1 MAIIKCKMCGGDIE
15 ISADKTFGTCE
26 YCGSTM
32 TLPKTDDDQRLS
44 LFNRGTHLRRNG
56 EFDKAAAIY
65 ERLIGENDADA
76 EAHWNLLLC
85 RYGIE
90 YVQDPASGERIPTCH
105 RASFDSILNDVDYQA
120 ARKYS
125 DGVARSL
132 YEKEAQRIAALQ
144 KDILAISQK
153 ETPFDVFICYKESD
167 ENGKRTKDSALAQDI
182 YYQLTDAGYKVFF
195 ARITLED
202 KLGQEYE
209 PYIFAALH
217 SAKVM
222 VVVGTKPEYLN
233 AVWVKNE
240 WSRYLAL
247 MRTDRSRLLIPC
259 YRDMDPYDMPEELS
273 MLQSQDMGKIGFIQD
288 LIRGVKKVVDAAKP
302 QEAAAETVKET
313 VVVHNE
319 GGSNVQALLDRGQ
332 MALEDGEW
340 EKADEFFEQ
349 VLNQDAKC
357 GAAYLGKFLARVE
370 RRSAKAYADAYIE
383 DVKAEA
389 PNEKNADACEP
400 DEAFITSC
408 VEKYTVPGILSGDK
422 IRQMLEFD
430 LEYCEASSLYA
441 LRAEEAQEEFA
452 ADKDLMRAVKYASS
466 EAKTITED
474 IPQTLDTLRR
484 DAEQREKVECAAITA
499 NYRDFLT
506 ETEAKLEK
514 EHPQRLKE
522 AEEAKKAEVNRQRQA
537 KAAVKK
543 AGIIA
548 GVAAAMIALVLVT
561 VNVVIPA
568 VNYSKAEKYLAAGD
582 YDNAITT
589 FTNLGDYKEA
599 AGQLAQA
606 KEQKEN
612 ERRAKEAAEEEARN
626 AQAYA
631 DAEALLA
638 SGDYDGAIAAFT
650 KLGDY
655 QDAASRAKDAE
666 AQKQETENAQAYQE
680 AISLQESGDYAKA
693 ADAFAALGRYND
705 AVNRLK
711 ECKYLI
717 ADQFQAQNEMAK
729 AAIAFG
735 KLIGYKDA
743 KERSFALWNSVAE
756 RESIVAKNSTT
767 VGLKTDGRVV
777 VAGEYSDRY
786 HSVSDWTDIVAIS
799 VGYQHIVGL
808 KSNGT
813 VVAAGR
819 NQEGQCDVAGWTN
832 IVAISAGTSHTVGL
846 KADGSVVVTK
856 HIEGETSLAY
866 YGEGDVSNWSDIVA
880 VLATGTATIGRKADG
895 TVVACGYNDEGAI
908 NVSGWRDI
916 TAIEAG
922 RQYTIGLNSNGTV
935 VAVGVNWAGQCD
947 ASDWT
952 DIVAVAAGWNHTIGL
967 KADGTVVAVGGNK
980 DGQCDVS
987 GWRDIVAVAAGWD
1000 HTVGLKSD
1008 GTVVAV
1014 GDNYYS
1020 CCNVSGWTDIVA
1032 VAAGSDYTVGL
1043 KADGTV
1049 IAVGENKDGQC
1060 EVSGWTDIRSQ
1071 TKNSHI

>member
-90 YVQDPASGERIPTCH
+90 YVQDPTSGERIPTCH
-105 RASFDSILNDVDYQA
+105 RASFDSILNDVDYQTA
-120 ARKYS
+120 LKYS

-132 YEKEAQRIAALQ
+132 YEKEALRIANLQ

-182 YYQLTDAGYKVFF
+182 YYQLTDVGYKVFF

-302 QEAAAETVKET
+302 QEAVTETVKET

-340 EKADEFFEQ
+340 SKADEFFEQ

-370 RRSAKAYADAYIE
+370 CRSAKAYADAFVE
-383 DVKAEA
+383 NVKADA
-389 PNEKNADACEP
+389 PGEKNAYACEE
-400 DEAFITSC
+400 DEAFAAAC
-408 VEKYTVPGILSGDK
+408 VEKYTLRGILSAVQ
-422 IRQMLEFD
+422 IREALDFD
-430 LEYCEASSLYA
+430 LGYCVTSDYYA
-441 LRAEEAQEEFA
+441 LRAEEAQEQFA
-452 ADKDLMRAVKYASS
+452 ADKELMRATKYASS

-474 IPQTLDTLRR
+474 IPQTLDKLRADAQKR
-484 DAEQREKVECAAITA
+484 EDAEKARITA
-499 NYRDFLT
+499 DYRKFLT
-506 ETEAKLEK
+506 ETEAKLEE

-522 AEEAKKAEVNRQRQA
+522 AEEARKAEADRQRKA
-537 KAAVKK
+537 KAAEKK
-543 AGIIA
+543 IAIVAGIA
-548 GVAAAMIALVLVT
+548 TAVIALALVI
-561 VNVVIPA
+561 VNVIIPA

-589 FTNLGDYKEA
+589 FTNLGNYKDAVE
-599 AGQLAQA
+599 QLAQTRA
-606 KEQKEN
+606 LKEE
-612 ERRAKEAAEEEARN
+612 AEEEARN
-626 AQAYA
+626 AHAYA
-631 DAEALLA
+631 NAEELLEN
-638 SGDYDGAIAAFT
+638 GDYDGAIAAFK

-666 AQKQETENAQAYQE
+666 VQKQETENAQAYASAE
-680 AISLQESGDYAKA
+680 ALLNAREYDSAAKA
-693 ADAFAALGRYND
+693 FDMLGD
-705 AVNRLK
+705 
-711 ECKYLI
+711 
-717 ADQFQAQNEMAK
+717 
-729 AAIAFG
+729 
-735 KLIGYKDA
+735 YKDA
-743 KERSFALWNSVAE
+743 AARALECYYIEADQLQTQGKTAEAAFTFAKIAEYKDAQERGSALWDMIPGRETITTSGSHTAALKMDGTAISVGSYSNGE
-756 RESIVAKNSTT
+756 RDIYDWNGIVDISCGLNHT
-767 VGLKTDGRVV
+767 VGLKSDGTVLAAGKDHFDYGQCDVSDWRNIIAVD
-777 VAGEYSDRY
+777 AGEYY
-786 HSVSDWTDIVAIS
+786 T
-799 VGYQHIVGL
+799 VGL
-808 KSNGT
+808 KADGT
-813 VVAAGR
+813 VVATGKDDA
-819 NQEGQCDVAGWTN
+819 GQCDVSAWTN
-832 IVAISAGTSHTVGL
+832 IVAISAGDYHTVGL
-846 KADGSVVVTK
+846 KS
-856 HIEGETSLAY
+856 
-866 YGEGDVSNWSDIVA
+866 
-880 VLATGTATIGRKADG
+880 DG
-895 TVVACGYNDEGAI
+895 TV
-908 NVSGWRDI
+908 
-916 TAIEAG
+916 T
-922 RQYTIGLNSNGTV
+922 
-935 VAVGVNWAGQCD
+935 AVGAGEDGQCNI
-947 ASDWT
+947 ADWE
-952 DIVAVAAGWNHTIGL
+952 DIVSISCGENHTAGL
-967 KADGTVVAVGGNK
+967 KADGTVVAVGNNEY
-980 DGQCDVS
+980 GQCDVS
-987 GWRDIVAVAAGWD
+987 RWFGIVAISAGD
-1000 HTVGLKSD
+1000 RH
-1008 GTVVAV
+1008 
-1014 GDNYYS
+1014 
-1020 CCNVSGWTDIVA
+1020 
-1032 VAAGSDYTVGL
+1032 TVGL

-1049 IAVGENKDGQC
+1049 IAVGDNRLNQCDLSDWHNIIDISCGDMCTVGLKSDGTALAIGGNYYGQC
-1060 EVSGWTDIRSQ
+1060 NVSNWADI
-1071 TKNSHI
+1071 KLPNK

>member
-1 MAIIKCKMCGGDIE
+1 MAIMKCKMCGGDIE

-32 TLPKTDDDQRLS
+32 TLPKTDDEQRLS

-120 ARKYS
+120 ALQYS

-167 ENGKRTKDSALAQDI
+167 ENGRRTKDSALAQDI

-202 KLGQEYE
+202 KLGQQYE

-273 MLQSQDMGKIGFIQD
+273 MLQSQDMGRIGFIQD

-302 QEAAAETVKET
+302 QETAAETVKET

-340 EKADEFFEQ
+340 SKADEFFEQ

-370 RRSAKAYADAYIE
+370 CRSAKTYADAYIE
-383 DVKAEA
+383 NVKADA

-408 VEKYTVPGILSGDK
+408 VEKYTVPGILSGNQ

-474 IPQTLDTLRR
+474 IPQTLDKLRADAQKR
-484 DAEQREKVECAAITA
+484 EDAEKARVTA
-499 NYRDFLT
+499 EYRKFLT
-506 ETEAKLEK
+506 ETEATLEK

-522 AEEAKKAEVNRQRQA
+522 AQEQKKAVVKTQRTT
-537 KAAVKK
+537 KIVLGAA
-543 AGIIA
+543 
-548 GVAAAMIALVLVT
+548 T
-561 VNVVIPA
+561 VVIA
-568 VNYSKAEKYLAAGD
+568 VVLLITKVIIPSSNYSKAEEMLAAGE
-582 YDNAITT
+582 YDGAIEA
-589 FTNLGDYKEA
+589 FTALGDYKDARERVM
-599 AGQLAQA
+599 QIE
-606 KEQKEN
+606 EQQEN
-612 ERRAKEAAEEEARN
+612 ERLAREAAEEEARN

-638 SGDYDGAIAAFT
+638 NGDYDGAAEAFQA
-650 KLGDY
+650 LGDY
-655 QDAASRAKDAE
+655 KDAAARAQDCPYIEAEQLLAQGKTAE
-666 AQKQETENAQAYQE
+666 A
-680 AISLQESGDYAKA
+680 S
-693 ADAFAALGRYND
+693 
-705 AVNRLK
+705 
-711 ECKYLI
+711 
-717 ADQFQAQNEMAK
+717 
-729 AAIAFG
+729 IAFG
-735 KLIGYKDA
+735 RIAGYKDA
-743 KERSFALWNSVAE
+743 LERSFALRASNDPTIIAE
-756 RESIVAKNSTT
+756 SDHIVA
-767 VGLKTDGRVV
+767 LKEDGT
-777 VAGEYSDRY
+777 A
-786 HSVSDWTDIVAIS
+786 VAI
-799 VGYQHIVGL
+799 GNNEY
-808 KSNGT
+808 
-813 VVAAGR
+813 
-819 NQEGQCDVAGWTN
+819 GQCDVADWTN
-832 IVAISAGTSHTVGL
+832 LVAIDAGFLYTVGL
-846 KADGSVVVTK
+846 KADGT
-856 HIEGETSLAY
+856 
-866 YGEGDVSNWSDIVA
+866 
-880 VLATGTATIGRKADG
+880 VLAA
-895 TVVACGYNDEGAI
+895 GYNDDGRC
-908 NVSGWRDI
+908 NVSDWTDI
-916 TAIEAG
+916 TAIRAG
-922 RQYTIGLNSNGTV
+922 SYHTVGLKTNGTV
-935 VAVGVNWAGQCD
+935 VAVGDNDLGQCD
-947 ASDWT
+947 VADWT
-952 DIVAVAAGWNHTIGL
+952 DITAISAREHHTVGL
-967 KADGTVVAVGGNK
+967 KADGTVVAVGYNRF
-980 DGQCDVS
+980 GQCD
-987 GWRDIVAVAAGWD
+987 
-1000 HTVGLKSD
+1000 
-1008 GTVVAV
+1008 
-1014 GDNYYS
+1014 
-1020 CCNVSGWTDIVA
+1020 VSGWTDIVA
-1032 VAAGSDYTVGL
+1032 ISTGYNHTVGL

-1049 IAVGENKDGQC
+1049 VAAGNNKYGQCDVSDWTDIVAIKATYEHTVGLKADGTVVAVGFNEYGQCDVSDWTDIIAIDAATSHTVGLKADGTVVAIGNNGDGQC
-1060 EVSGWTDIRSQ
+1060 NVSDWKDIVAVNAGGWDTVGLKADGTVVVVGGNVDDKCNASGWTDI
-1071 TKNSHI
+1071 KLPNK

>member
-32 TLPKTDDDQRLS
+32 TLPKMDDDQRLS

-120 ARKYS
+120 ALKYS

-132 YEKEAQRIAALQ
+132 YEKEAQRIASLQ

-302 QEAAAETVKET
+302 QEAVTETVKET

-319 GGSNVQALLDRGQ
+319 GGSNVQALLKRGN

-340 EKADEFFEQ
+340 SKADEFFEQ
-349 VLNQDAKC
+349 VLNQDAEC
-357 GAAYLGKFLARVE
+357 GAAYLGKFLASE
-370 RRSAKAYADAYIE
+370 QCRSAKAYADAFVKN
-383 DVKAEA
+383 VKADA
-389 PNEKNADACEP
+389 PGEKNAYACEE
-400 DEAFITSC
+400 DEAFAAAC
-408 VEKYTVPGILSGDK
+408 VEKYTLRGILSAVQ
-422 IRQMLEFD
+422 IREALDFD
-430 LEYCEASSLYA
+430 LGYCVTSDYYA
-441 LRAEEAQEEFA
+441 LRAEEAQEQFA
-452 ADKDLMRAVKYASS
+452 ADKDLMRATKYASS

-474 IPQTLDTLRR
+474 IPQTLDKLRA
-484 DAEQREKVECAAITA
+484 DAQKREDADKARITA
-499 NYRDFLT
+499 DYRKFLT

-522 AEEAKKAEVNRQRQA
+522 AQAQKKAAA
-537 KAAVKK
+537 KTKRTTT
-543 AGIIA
+543 
-548 GVAAAMIALVLVT
+548 IALGAAT
-561 VNVVIPA
+561 VVIA
-568 VNYSKAEKYLAAGD
+568 VVLLITKVIIPSSNYSKAEEMLAVGE
-582 YDNAITT
+582 YDGAIEA
-589 FTNLGDYKEA
+589 FTALGDYKDA
-599 AGQLAQA
+599 AERITQIE
-606 KEQKEN
+606 EQQEN
-612 ERRAKEAAEEEARN
+612 ERLAREAAEEEARN

-638 SGDYDGAIAAFT
+638 SGDYDGAAEAFEA
-650 KLGDY
+650 LGGY
-655 QDAASRAKDAE
+655 QDAAERAQDCPYIEAEQLLAQGKTAE
-666 AQKQETENAQAYQE
+666 A
-680 AISLQESGDYAKA
+680 S
-693 ADAFAALGRYND
+693 
-705 AVNRLK
+705 
-711 ECKYLI
+711 
-717 ADQFQAQNEMAK
+717 
-729 AAIAFG
+729 IAFG
-735 KLIGYKDA
+735 RIAGYKDA
-743 KERSFALWNSVAE
+743 RERSLALWDTIAVRVPLAAGWSHTA
-756 RESIVAKNSTT
+756 A
-767 VGLKTDGRVV
+767 LKTDGTVIAV
-777 VAGEYSDRY
+777 GDNDDGQCD
-786 HSVSDWTDIVAIS
+786 VSDWTDIVAIS
-799 VGYQHIVGL
+799 ARSSQ
-808 KSNGT
+808 T
-813 VVAAGR
+813 V
-819 NQEGQCDVAGWTN
+819 
-832 IVAISAGTSHTVGL
+832 
-846 KADGSVVVTK
+846 
-856 HIEGETSLAY
+856 
-866 YGEGDVSNWSDIVA
+866 
-880 VLATGTATIGRKADG
+880 
-895 TVVACGYNDEGAI
+895 
-908 NVSGWRDI
+908 
-916 TAIEAG
+916 
-922 RQYTIGLNSNGTV
+922 
-935 VAVGVNWAGQCD
+935 
-947 ASDWT
+947 
-952 DIVAVAAGWNHTIGL
+952 GL
-967 KADGTVVAVGGNK
+967 KADGTVVAVGEGSHGTYDK
-980 DGQCDVS
+980 CAIFD
-987 GWRDIVAVAAGWD
+987 WTDIVAISAGND
-1000 HTVGLKSD
+1000 HIVGLKAD
-1008 GTVVAV
+1008 GTVVAT
-1014 GDNYYS
+1014 GRNS
-1020 CCNVSGWTDIVA
+1020 SGQCNVSDWTDIVA
-1032 VAAGSDYTVGL
+1032 ISAGGWYTVGL

-1049 IAVGENKDGQC
+1049 LAVGDNLYGQC
-1060 EVSGWTDIRSQ
+1060 GVTDWTGIVAICTGVAETVGLKADGTVVAADDYGDLGRDLSGWTSVAAISAGLRYVVGLKADGTVVAAGLNDHGQCDVSDWMNIIAISAGYDYTIGLKTDGTVVAVGDNEYGQCDVSDWTDISVP
-1071 TKNSHI
+1071 IA

>member
-132 YEKEAQRIAALQ
+132 YEKEALRIANLQ

-273 MLQSQDMGKIGFIQD
+273 MLQSQDMGRIGFIQD
-288 LIRGVKKVVDAAKP
+288 LIRGVKKVIDAAKP
-302 QEAAAETVKET
+302 QEVATETVKET
-313 VVVHNE
+313 VVLHNE
-319 GGSNVQALLDRGQ
+319 TSGNVQALLDRGQ

-340 EKADEFFEQ
+340 TKADEFFEQ

-408 VEKYTVPGILSGDK
+408 VEKYTVPGILSGNQ

-441 LRAEEAQEEFA
+441 LRAEEAQEQFA
-452 ADKDLMRAVKYASS
+452 ADKELMRATKYASS

-474 IPQTLDTLRR
+474 IPQTLDKLRA
-484 DAEQREKVECAAITA
+484 DAQKREDADKARITA
-499 NYRDFLT
+499 DYRKFLT
-506 ETEAKLEK
+506 ETEAKLEE

-522 AEEAKKAEVNRQRQA
+522 AQEARKAEADRQRKA
-537 KAAVKK
+537 KAAEKK
-543 AGIIA
+543 IAIVAGIA
-548 GVAAAMIALVLVT
+548 TAVIALVLVI
-561 VNVVIPA
+561 VNVIIPA
-568 VNYSKAEKYLAAGD
+568 VNYSKAEKLLAAGD
-582 YDNAITT
+582 YDNAIAA
-589 FTNLGDYKEA
+589 FAALGDYRDA
-599 AGQLAQA
+599 AEKKIQA
-606 KEQKEN
+606 K
-612 ERRAKEAAEEEARN
+612 AAEEEPRN

-631 DAEALLA
+631 DAELLLA
-638 SGDYDGAIAAFT
+638 EGKNI
-650 KLGDY
+650 
-655 QDAASRAKDAE
+655 E
-666 AQKQETENAQAYQE
+666 
-680 AISLQESGDYAKA
+680 
-693 ADAFAALGRYND
+693 
-705 AVNRLK
+705 
-711 ECKYLI
+711 
-717 ADQFQAQNEMAK
+717 

-735 KLIGYKDA
+735 RIAGYKDA
-743 KERSFALWNSVAE
+743 RERSFKLWGVNSPTIIARYEHTVALKTDGTVVAVGDNE
-756 RESIVAKNSTT
+756 YGQCDVSEWTDIVAISGGDANTVGLKADGTVVVAGDNEDGQCNVSDWTDIMAICSGIPT
-767 VGLKTDGRVV
+767 VGLKTDGTVITTRDREIKVSDWTNIAEICKENGRIVGLKTDGTV
-777 VAGEYSDRY
+777 VATGFNRDGQCD
-786 HSVSDWTDIVAIS
+786 VSGWTDIVAIS
-799 VGYQHIVGL
+799 AGL
-808 KSNGT
+808 G
-813 VVAAGR
+813 
-819 NQEGQCDVAGWTN
+819 
-832 IVAISAGTSHTVGL
+832 HT
-846 KADGSVVVTK
+846 A
-856 HIEGETSLAY
+856 
-866 YGEGDVSNWSDIVA
+866 
-880 VLATGTATIGRKADG
+880 
-895 TVVACGYNDEGAI
+895 
-908 NVSGWRDI
+908 
-916 TAIEAG
+916 
-922 RQYTIGLNSNGTV
+922 
-935 VAVGVNWAGQCD
+935 
-947 ASDWT
+947 
-952 DIVAVAAGWNHTIGL
+952 GL
-967 KADGTVVAVGGNK
+967 KADGTVVAVGDNYH
-980 DGQCDVS
+980 GQCDVS
-987 GWRDIVAVAAGWD
+987 NWTDIVAISAGGQ
-1000 HTVGLKSD
+1000 HTVGLKADGTVVAVGENHAGQCNVSGWTDIVSIWASAWNTVGLKAD

-1014 GDNYYS
+1014 GDNDDGQ
-1020 CCNVSGWTDIVA
+1020 CNVSYWRDIVA
-1032 VAAGSDYTVGL
+1032 ISTEIGHTVGL
-1043 KADGTV
+1043 KANGTV
-1049 IAVGENKDGQC
+1049 VVAGDNTYDLWD
-1060 EVSGWTDIRSQ
+1060 VSDWTDIKLPS
-1071 TKNSHI
+1071 

>member
-15 ISADKTFGTCE
+15 ISADNTFGTCE

-120 ARKYS
+120 ALKYS

-273 MLQSQDMGKIGFIQD
+273 MLQSQDMGRIGFIQD

-302 QEAAAETVKET
+302 QEAVTETVKET

-319 GGSNVQALLDRGQ
+319 GGSNVQALLKRGN

-340 EKADEFFEQ
+340 GKADEFFEQ
-349 VLNQDAKC
+349 VLNQDAEC
-357 GAAYLGKFLARVE
+357 GAAYLGKFLARVQC
-370 RRSAKAYADAYIE
+370 RSAKVYADAYIE
-383 DVKAEA
+383 NVKAEA
-389 PNEKNADACEP
+389 PDEKNADACEP
-400 DEAFITSC
+400 DEAFIAAC
-408 VEKYTVPGILSGDK
+408 VGKYTVPGILSGEK

-441 LRAEEAQEEFA
+441 LRAEEAQEQFA
-452 ADKDLMRAVKYASS
+452 ADKELMRATKYASS

-474 IPQTLDTLRR
+474 IPQTLDKLRADAQKR
-484 DAEQREKVECAAITA
+484 EDAEKARITA
-499 NYRDFLT
+499 DYRKFLT
-506 ETEAKLEK
+506 ETEAKLEE

-522 AEEAKKAEVNRQRQA
+522 AEEARKAEADRQRKA
-537 KAAVKK
+537 KAAEKK
-543 AGIIA
+543 IAIVAGIA
-548 GVAAAMIALVLVT
+548 TAVIALVLVI
-561 VNVVIPA
+561 VNVIIPA
-568 VNYSKAEKYLAAGD
+568 VNYSKAEKLLAAGD
-582 YDNAITT
+582 YDNAIAA
-589 FTNLGDYKEA
+589 FAALGDYKDATERIPQTEDAKIEA
-599 AGQLAQA
+599 QKAQ
-606 KEQKEN
+606 N
-612 ERRAKEAAEEEARN
+612 
-626 AQAYA
+626 YA
-631 DAEALLA
+631 DAELLLA
-638 SGDYDGAIAAFT
+638 SGDYDGA
-650 KLGDY
+650 
-655 QDAASRAKDAE
+655 AE
-666 AQKQETENAQAYQE
+666 VFE
-680 AISLQESGDYAKA
+680 
-693 ADAFAALGRYND
+693 ALG
-705 AVNRLK
+705 
-711 ECKYLI
+711 
-717 ADQFQAQNEMAK
+717 
-729 AAIAFG
+729 
-735 KLIGYKDA
+735 GYKDA
-743 KERSFALWNSVAE
+743 AEKMAQAEISNDYVDAEQLQVQEKNVEAALAFYKLSGYKDARERSLALWDD
-756 RESIVAKNSTT
+756 IAKRDS
-767 VGLKTDGRVV
+767 
-777 VAGEYSDRY
+777 
-786 HSVSDWTDIVAIS
+786 
-799 VGYQHIVGL
+799 
-808 KSNGT
+808 
-813 VVAAGR
+813 
-819 NQEGQCDVAGWTN
+819 
-832 IVAISAGTSHTVGL
+832 ISARDDHTVGL
-846 KADGSVVVTK
+846 KADGT
-856 HIEGETSLAY
+856 
-866 YGEGDVSNWSDIVA
+866 VA
-880 VLATGTATIGRKADG
+880 AV
-895 TVVACGYNDEGAI
+895 GYNEDGQC
-908 NVSGWRDI
+908 NVSG
-916 TAIEAG
+916 
-922 RQYTIGLNSNGTV
+922 
-935 VAVGVNWAGQCD
+935 
-947 ASDWT
+947 WT
-952 DIVAVAAGWNHTIGL
+952 DIVAVAAGGNHTVGL
-967 KADGTVVAVGGNK
+967 KADGTVMAVGSNGY
-980 DGQCDVS
+980 GQCDVS
-987 GWRDIVAVAAGWD
+987 GWRDIVAVAAGSS
-1000 HTVGLKSD
+1000 HTVGLKAD

-1014 GDNYYS
+1014 GNNYRGRCNVSDWTDIVAISAGNRHTVGLKADGTVVAVGWNKYGQ
-1020 CCNVSGWTDIVA
+1020 CNVSGWTDIVA
-1032 VAAGSDYTVGL
+1032 ISAGSDSTVGL

-1049 IAVGENKDGQC
+1049 VAVGDNEYGQCDVSDWTDIVAISVDDHTVGLKKDRTVVAVGENEYGQC
-1060 EVSGWTDIRSQ
+1060 DVSGWTDIKLPQ
-1071 TKNSHI
+1071 INGTD

>member
-120 ARKYS
+120 ALKYS

-132 YEKEAQRIAALQ
+132 YEKEALRIANLQ

-302 QEAAAETVKET
+302 QEAMTETVKET

-319 GGSNVQALLDRGQ
+319 GGSNVQALLKRGS

-340 EKADEFFEQ
+340 SKADEFFEQ
-349 VLNQDAKC
+349 VLNQDAEC
-357 GAAYLGKFLARVE
+357 GAAYLGKFLAHVE
-370 RRSAKAYADAYIE
+370 CRSAKAYADAYIE
-383 DVKAEA
+383 NVKAEA
-389 PNEKNADACEP
+389 PDEKNADACEP
-400 DEAFITSC
+400 DEAFIAAC
-408 VEKYTVPGILSGDK
+408 VGKYTVPGILSGEK

-441 LRAEEAQEEFA
+441 LRAEEAQEQFA
-452 ADKDLMRAVKYASS
+452 ADKELMRATKYASS

-474 IPQTLDTLRR
+474 IPQTLDTLRA
-484 DAEQREKVECAAITA
+484 DAQKREDADKARITA
-499 NYRDFLT
+499 DYRKFLT
-506 ETEAKLEK
+506 ETEAKLEE

-522 AEEAKKAEVNRQRQA
+522 AEEARKAEADRQRKA
-537 KAAVKK
+537 KAAEKK
-543 AGIIA
+543 IAIVAGIA
-548 GVAAAMIALVLVT
+548 TAVIALVLVI
-561 VNVVIPA
+561 VNVIIPA
-568 VNYSKAEKYLAAGD
+568 VNYSKAEKLLAAGD
-582 YDNAITT
+582 YGNAIAA
-589 FTNLGDYKEA
+589 FAALGDYKD
-599 AGQLAQA
+599 
-606 KEQKEN
+606 
-612 ERRAKEAAEEEARN
+612 AAERIPQTEDAKIEAQK
-626 AQAYA
+626 AQNYA
-631 DAEALLA
+631 DAELLLD
-638 SGDYDGAIAAFT
+638 SGDYDGA
-650 KLGDY
+650 
-655 QDAASRAKDAE
+655 AE
-666 AQKQETENAQAYQE
+666 VFE
-680 AISLQESGDYAKA
+680 
-693 ADAFAALGRYND
+693 ALG
-705 AVNRLK
+705 
-711 ECKYLI
+711 
-717 ADQFQAQNEMAK
+717 
-729 AAIAFG
+729 
-735 KLIGYKDA
+735 GYKDA
-743 KERSFALWNSVAE
+743 AEKMAQAEISNDYVDAEQLQVQEKNVEAALAFYKLSGYKDARERSLALWDD
-756 RESIVAKNSTT
+756 IAKRDS
-767 VGLKTDGRVV
+767 
-777 VAGEYSDRY
+777 
-786 HSVSDWTDIVAIS
+786 
-799 VGYQHIVGL
+799 
-808 KSNGT
+808 
-813 VVAAGR
+813 
-819 NQEGQCDVAGWTN
+819 
-832 IVAISAGTSHTVGL
+832 ISARDDHTVGL
-846 KADGSVVVTK
+846 KADGT
-856 HIEGETSLAY
+856 
-866 YGEGDVSNWSDIVA
+866 VA
-880 VLATGTATIGRKADG
+880 AV
-895 TVVACGYNDEGAI
+895 GYNEDGQC
-908 NVSGWRDI
+908 NVSG
-916 TAIEAG
+916 
-922 RQYTIGLNSNGTV
+922 
-935 VAVGVNWAGQCD
+935 
-947 ASDWT
+947 WT
-952 DIVAVAAGWNHTIGL
+952 DIVAVAAGGNHTVGL
-967 KADGTVVAVGGNK
+967 KADGTVMAVGSNGY
-980 DGQCDVS
+980 GQCDVS
-987 GWRDIVAVAAGWD
+987 GWRDIVAVAAGSS
-1000 HTVGLKSD
+1000 HTVGLKAD

-1014 GDNYYS
+1014 GNNYRGRCNVSDWTDIVAISAGNRHTVGLKADGTVVAVGWNKYGQ
-1020 CCNVSGWTDIVA
+1020 CNVSGWTDIVA
-1032 VAAGSDYTVGL
+1032 ISAGSDSTVGL

-1049 IAVGENKDGQC
+1049 VAVGDNEYGQCDVSDWTDIVAISVDDHTVGLKKDGTVVAVGENEYGQC
-1060 EVSGWTDIRSQ
+1060 DVSGWTDIKLPQ
-1071 TKNSHI
+1071 INGTD

>member
-132 YEKEAQRIAALQ
+132 YEKEALRIANLQ

-302 QEAAAETVKET
+302 QEAVTETVKET
-313 VVVHNE
+313 AVVHNE
-319 GGSNVQALLDRGQ
+319 TSGNVQALLDRGQ

-340 EKADEFFEQ
+340 TKADEFFEQ

-357 GAAYLGKFLARVE
+357 GTAYLGKFLARVHC
-370 RRSAKAYADAYIE
+370 RSAKAYADAFVE
-383 DVKAEA
+383 NVKADA
-389 PNEKNADACEP
+389 PGEKNAYACEE
-400 DEAFITSC
+400 DEAFAAAC
-408 VEKYTVPGILSGDK
+408 VEKYTLRGILSAVQ
-422 IRQMLEFD
+422 IREALDFD
-430 LEYCEASSLYA
+430 LGYCVTSDYYA
-441 LRAEEAQEEFA
+441 LRAEEAQEQFA
-452 ADKDLMRAVKYASS
+452 ADKDLMRATKYASS

-474 IPQTLDTLRR
+474 IPQTLDKLRGDAQKR
-484 DAEQREKVECAAITA
+484 EDAEKARITA
-499 NYRDFLT
+499 DYRKFLI
-506 ETEAKLEK
+506 ETEAKLEE

-522 AEEAKKAEVNRQRQA
+522 AEEARKAEADRQRKA
-537 KAAVKK
+537 KAAEKK
-543 AGIIA
+543 IAIVAGIA
-548 GVAAAMIALVLVT
+548 TAVIALVLVI
-561 VNVVIPA
+561 VNVIIPA
-568 VNYSKAEKYLAAGD
+568 VNYSKAEKLLAAGD
-582 YDNAITT
+582 YDGAITA
-589 FTNLGDYKEA
+589 FAALGDYKDA
-599 AGQLAQA
+599 S
-606 KEQKEN
+606 
-612 ERRAKEAAEEEARN
+612 ERKANVRN
-626 AQAYA
+626 VQAYA
-631 DAEALLA
+631 DAETLLA
-638 SGDYDGAIAAFT
+638 KGDYDGAIAAFT
-650 KLGDY
+650 KLGEY

-666 AQKQETENAQAYQE
+666 AQKQETENAQAYASAE
-680 AISLQESGDYAKA
+680 ALLNAREYDSAAKA
-693 ADAFAALGRYND
+693 FDMLGD
-705 AVNRLK
+705 
-711 ECKYLI
+711 
-717 ADQFQAQNEMAK
+717 
-729 AAIAFG
+729 
-735 KLIGYKDA
+735 YKDA
-743 KERSFALWNSVAE
+743 AARALECYYIEADQLQTQGKTAEAAFTFAKIAEYKDAQERGSALWDMIPGRETITTSGSHTAALKMDGTAISVGSYSDGE
-756 RESIVAKNSTT
+756 RDIYDWNDIVDISCGLNHT
-767 VGLKTDGRVV
+767 VGLKSDGTVLAAGKDHFDYGQCDVSDWRNIIAVD
-777 VAGEYSDRY
+777 AGEYY
-786 HSVSDWTDIVAIS
+786 T
-799 VGYQHIVGL
+799 VGL
-808 KSNGT
+808 KADGT
-813 VVAAGR
+813 VVATGKDDA
-819 NQEGQCDVAGWTN
+819 GQCDVSAWTN
-832 IVAISAGTSHTVGL
+832 IVAISAGDYHTVGL
-846 KADGSVVVTK
+846 KS
-856 HIEGETSLAY
+856 
-866 YGEGDVSNWSDIVA
+866 
-880 VLATGTATIGRKADG
+880 DG
-895 TVVACGYNDEGAI
+895 TV
-908 NVSGWRDI
+908 
-916 TAIEAG
+916 T
-922 RQYTIGLNSNGTV
+922 
-935 VAVGVNWAGQCD
+935 AVGAGEDGQCNI
-947 ASDWT
+947 ADWE
-952 DIVAVAAGWNHTIGL
+952 DIVSISCGENHTAGL
-967 KADGTVVAVGGNK
+967 KADGTVVAVGNNEY
-980 DGQCDVS
+980 GQCDVS
-987 GWRDIVAVAAGWD
+987 RWFGIVAISAGGR
-1000 HTVGLKSD
+1000 H
-1008 GTVVAV
+1008 
-1014 GDNYYS
+1014 
-1020 CCNVSGWTDIVA
+1020 
-1032 VAAGSDYTVGL
+1032 TVGL

-1049 IAVGENKDGQC
+1049 IAVGDNRLNQCDLSDWHNIIDISCGDMCTVGLKSDGTALAIGWNYYGQC
-1060 EVSGWTDIRSQ
+1060 NVSNWADI
-1071 TKNSHI
+1071 KLPNK

>member
-120 ARKYS
+120 ALKYS

-302 QEAAAETVKET
+302 QEAVTETVKET

-319 GGSNVQALLDRGQ
+319 TSGNVQALLDRGQ

-340 EKADEFFEQ
+340 SKADEFFEQ
-349 VLNQDAKC
+349 VLNQDARC
-357 GAAYLGKFLARVE
+357 GAAYLGKFLARVQC
-370 RRSAKAYADAYIE
+370 RSAKVYADAYIE
-383 DVKAEA
+383 DVKDDA
-389 PNEKNADACEP
+389 PDEKNADACEP
-400 DEAFITSC
+400 DEAFIAAC
-408 VEKYTVPGILSGDK
+408 VGKYTVPGILSGEK

-441 LRAEEAQEEFA
+441 LRAEEAQEQFA
-452 ADKDLMRAVKYASS
+452 ADKDLMRATKYASS

-474 IPQTLDTLRR
+474 IPQTLDKLRA
-484 DAEQREKVECAAITA
+484 DAQKREDADKARITA
-499 NYRDFLT
+499 DYRKFLT

-522 AEEAKKAEVNRQRQA
+522 AQAQKKAAA
-537 KAAVKK
+537 KTKRTTT
-543 AGIIA
+543 
-548 GVAAAMIALVLVT
+548 IALGAAT
-561 VNVVIPA
+561 VVIA
-568 VNYSKAEKYLAAGD
+568 VVLLITKVIIPSSNYSKAEEMLAVGE
-582 YDNAITT
+582 YDGAIEA
-589 FTNLGDYKEA
+589 FTALGDYKDA
-599 AGQLAQA
+599 AERITQIE
-606 KEQKEN
+606 EQQEN
-612 ERRAKEAAEEEARN
+612 ERLAKEAAEEEARN

-638 SGDYDGAIAAFT
+638 NGDYDGAAEAFEA
-650 KLGDY
+650 LGGY
-655 QDAASRAKDAE
+655 QDAAARAQDCPYMEAE
-666 AQKQETENAQAYQE
+666 Q
-680 AISLQESGDYAKA
+680 L
-693 ADAFAALGRYND
+693 
-705 AVNRLK
+705 
-711 ECKYLI
+711 
-717 ADQFQAQNEMAK
+717 QAQGKTAE

-735 KLIGYKDA
+735 KIAGYKDA
-743 KERSFALWNSVAE
+743 RERSFSLWDTIAKRETLAAGLYHTVALKADGTVTAVGNNKYGQREVFTWDWRDTVAISAGGYHTIGLKADGTVIATGE
-756 RESIVAKNSTT
+756 NDDGQCDVFDWTDIVAISAGYYHT
-767 VGLKTDGRVV
+767 VGLKADGTV
-777 VAGEYSDRY
+777 VAVGDDQYGRCD
-786 HSVSDWTDIVAIS
+786 VSDWTDIVAIS
-799 VGYQHIVGL
+799 
-808 KSNGT
+808 
-813 VVAAGR
+813 AG
-819 NQEGQCDVAGWTN
+819 AYY
-832 IVAISAGTSHTVGL
+832 TVGL
-846 KADGSVVVTK
+846 KADGTVLAVGDNTYGQCDVTDW
-856 HIEGETSLAY
+856 T
-866 YGEGDVSNWSDIVA
+866 DIVA
-880 VLATGTATIGRKADG
+880 ICTGAANTVGLKADGTVVVAYDYNDDLRALSDWTSVAAIGAGSRYAVGLKADG
-895 TVVACGYNDEGAI
+895 TVVAVGNND
-908 NVSGWRDI
+908 D
-916 TAIEAG
+916 
-922 RQYTIGLNSNGTV
+922 
-935 VAVGVNWAGQCD
+935 GQCD
-947 ASDWT
+947 VSEWT
-952 DIVAVAAGWNHTIGL
+952 DIVAISVGRRHTIGL
-967 KADGTVVAVGGNK
+967 KADGTVVAAGDNEY
-980 DGQCDVS
+980 GQCDVS
-987 GWRDIVAVAAGWD
+987 D
-1000 HTVGLKSD
+1000 
-1008 GTVVAV
+1008 
-1014 GDNYYS
+1014 
-1020 CCNVSGWTDIVA
+1020 WTDISVP
-1032 VAAGSDYTVGL
+1032 
-1043 KADGTV
+1043 
-1049 IAVGENKDGQC
+1049 IA
-1060 EVSGWTDIRSQ
+1060 
-1071 TKNSHI
+1071 

>member
-1 MAIIKCKMCGGDIE
+1 M
-15 ISADKTFGTCE
+15 
-26 YCGSTM
+26 
-32 TLPKTDDDQRLS
+32 
-44 LFNRGTHLRRNG
+44 
-56 EFDKAAAIY
+56 
-65 ERLIGENDADA
+65 
-76 EAHWNLLLC
+76 
-85 RYGIE
+85 
-90 YVQDPASGERIPTCH
+90 QDPASGERIPTCH

-357 GAAYLGKFLARVE
+357 GAAYLGKFLARVQC
-370 RRSAKAYADAYIE
+370 RSAKVYADAYIE

-389 PNEKNADACEP
+389 PNEKNADACGP

-408 VEKYTVPGILSGDK
+408 VEKYTVPGILSGNQ

-441 LRAEEAQEEFA
+441 LRAEEAREEFA

-474 IPQTLDTLRR
+474 IPQTLETLRR
-484 DAEQREKVECAAITA
+484 DAQKREDTEKARITA
-499 NYRDFLT
+499 EYRKFLT
-506 ETEAKLEK
+506 ETEARLEK

-522 AEEAKKAEVNRQRQA
+522 AQEQKKAAA
-537 KAAVKK
+537 KTKRTTT
-543 AGIIA
+543 
-548 GVAAAMIALVLVT
+548 IALGAAT
-561 VNVVIPA
+561 VVIA
-568 VNYSKAEKYLAAGD
+568 VVLLITKVIIPSSNYSKAEEMLAVGE
-582 YDNAITT
+582 YDGAIEA
-589 FTNLGDYKEA
+589 FTALGDYKDA
-599 AGQLAQA
+599 AERITQIE
-606 KEQKEN
+606 EQQEN
-612 ERRAKEAAEEEARN
+612 ERLAREAAEEEARN

-638 SGDYDGAIAAFT
+638 NGDYDGAAEAFEA
-650 KLGDY
+650 LGGY
-655 QDAASRAKDAE
+655 QDAAARAQDCPYIEAEQLLAQGKTAE
-666 AQKQETENAQAYQE
+666 A
-680 AISLQESGDYAKA
+680 S
-693 ADAFAALGRYND
+693 
-705 AVNRLK
+705 
-711 ECKYLI
+711 
-717 ADQFQAQNEMAK
+717 
-729 AAIAFG
+729 IAFG
-735 KLIGYKDA
+735 RIAGYKDA
-743 KERSFALWNSVAE
+743 LERSFALRASNDPTIIAE
-756 RESIVAKNSTT
+756 SDHIVA
-767 VGLKTDGRVV
+767 LKEDGT
-777 VAGEYSDRY
+777 A
-786 HSVSDWTDIVAIS
+786 VAI
-799 VGYQHIVGL
+799 GNNEY
-808 KSNGT
+808 
-813 VVAAGR
+813 
-819 NQEGQCDVAGWTN
+819 GQCDVADWTN
-832 IVAISAGTSHTVGL
+832 LVAIDAGFLYTVGL
-846 KADGSVVVTK
+846 KADGT
-856 HIEGETSLAY
+856 
-866 YGEGDVSNWSDIVA
+866 
-880 VLATGTATIGRKADG
+880 VLAA
-895 TVVACGYNDEGAI
+895 GYNDDGRC
-908 NVSGWRDI
+908 NVSDWTDI
-916 TAIEAG
+916 TAIRAG
-922 RQYTIGLNSNGTV
+922 SYHTVGLKTNGTV
-935 VAVGVNWAGQCD
+935 VAVGDNDLGQCD
-947 ASDWT
+947 VADWT
-952 DIVAVAAGWNHTIGL
+952 DITAISAGENHTVGL
-967 KADGTVVAVGGNK
+967 KADGTVVAVGYND
-980 DGQCDVS
+980 DG
-987 GWRDIVAVAAGWD
+987 R
-1000 HTVGLKSD
+1000 
-1008 GTVVAV
+1008 
-1014 GDNYYS
+1014 
-1020 CCNVSGWTDIVA
+1020 CNVSDWTDITA
-1032 VAAGSDYTVGL
+1032 IRAGSYHTVGL

-1049 IAVGENKDGQC
+1049 VAAGNNKDGQC
-1060 EVSGWTDIRSQ
+1060 DVSDWTDIVAIKATYKHTVGLKADGTVVAVGFNEYGQCDVSDWTDIIAIDAATFHTVGLKADGTVVAIGNNGDGQ
-1071 TKNSHI
+1071 CNVSDWKDIVAVNAGGWDTVGLKADGTVVVVGGNVDDKCNASSWTNIKLPNK

>member
-302 QEAAAETVKET
+302 QETAAETVKET

-340 EKADEFFEQ
+340 TKADEFFEQ

-357 GAAYLGKFLARVE
+357 GAAYLGKFLARVQC
-370 RRSAKAYADAYIE
+370 RSAKVYADAYIE

-389 PNEKNADACEP
+389 PNEKNADACGP

-408 VEKYTVPGILSGDK
+408 VEKYTVPGILSGNQ

-452 ADKDLMRAVKYASS
+452 ADKDLTRAVKYASR
-466 EAKTITED
+466 EAKMITEN
-474 IPQTLDTLRR
+474 IPQALDKLRADAQKHE
-484 DAEQREKVECAAITA
+484 DAEKARITA
-499 NYRDFLT
+499 EYRKFLT
-506 ETEAKLEK
+506 ETEARLEK

-522 AEEAKKAEVNRQRQA
+522 AQEQKKAAA
-537 KAAVKK
+537 KTKRTTT
-543 AGIIA
+543 
-548 GVAAAMIALVLVT
+548 IALGAAT
-561 VNVVIPA
+561 VVIA
-568 VNYSKAEKYLAAGD
+568 VVLLITKVIIPSSNYSKAEEMLAVGE
-582 YDNAITT
+582 YDGAIEA
-589 FTNLGDYKEA
+589 FTALGDYKDA
-599 AGQLAQA
+599 AERITQIE
-606 KEQKEN
+606 EQQEN
-612 ERRAKEAAEEEARN
+612 ERLAREAAEEEARN

-638 SGDYDGAIAAFT
+638 NGDYDGAAEAFEA
-650 KLGDY
+650 LGGY
-655 QDAASRAKDAE
+655 QDAAARAQDCPYIEAEQLLAQGKTAE
-666 AQKQETENAQAYQE
+666 A
-680 AISLQESGDYAKA
+680 S
-693 ADAFAALGRYND
+693 
-705 AVNRLK
+705 
-711 ECKYLI
+711 
-717 ADQFQAQNEMAK
+717 
-729 AAIAFG
+729 IAFG
-735 KLIGYKDA
+735 RIAGYKDA
-743 KERSFALWNSVAE
+743 LERSFALRASNDPTIIAE
-756 RESIVAKNSTT
+756 SDHIVA
-767 VGLKTDGRVV
+767 LKEDGT
-777 VAGEYSDRY
+777 A
-786 HSVSDWTDIVAIS
+786 VAI
-799 VGYQHIVGL
+799 GNNEY
-808 KSNGT
+808 
-813 VVAAGR
+813 
-819 NQEGQCDVAGWTN
+819 GQCDVADWTD
-832 IVAISAGTSHTVGL
+832 ITAISAGENHTV
-846 KADGSVVVTK
+846 
-856 HIEGETSLAY
+856 
-866 YGEGDVSNWSDIVA
+866 
-880 VLATGTATIGRKADG
+880 
-895 TVVACGYNDEGAI
+895 
-908 NVSGWRDI
+908 
-916 TAIEAG
+916 
-922 RQYTIGLNSNGTV
+922 
-935 VAVGVNWAGQCD
+935 
-947 ASDWT
+947 
-952 DIVAVAAGWNHTIGL
+952 GL
-967 KADGTVVAVGGNK
+967 KADGTVVAVGYND
-980 DGQCDVS
+980 DG
-987 GWRDIVAVAAGWD
+987 R
-1000 HTVGLKSD
+1000 
-1008 GTVVAV
+1008 
-1014 GDNYYS
+1014 
-1020 CCNVSGWTDIVA
+1020 CNVSDWTDITA
-1032 VAAGSDYTVGL
+1032 IRAGSYHTVGL

-1049 IAVGENKDGQC
+1049 VAAGNNKDGQC
-1060 EVSGWTDIRSQ
+1060 DVSDWTDIVAIKATYKHTVGLKADGTVVAVGFNEYGQCDVSDWTDIIAIDAATFHTVGLKADGTVVAIGNNGDGQ
-1071 TKNSHI
+1071 CNVSDWKDIVAVNAGGWDTVGLKADGTVVVVGGNVDDKCNASSWTNIKLPNK

>member
-120 ARKYS
+120 ALKYS

-132 YEKEAQRIAALQ
+132 YEKEAQRIASLQ

-247 MRTDRSRLLIPC
+247 MRTERSRLLIPC

-302 QEAAAETVKET
+302 QETAAETVKET

-340 EKADEFFEQ
+340 TKADEFFEQ

-357 GAAYLGKFLARVE
+357 GAAYLGKFLARVQC
-370 RRSAKAYADAYIE
+370 RSAKVYADAYIE

-389 PNEKNADACEP
+389 PNEKNADACGP

-408 VEKYTVPGILSGDK
+408 VEKYTVPGILSGNQ

-452 ADKDLMRAVKYASS
+452 ADKDLTRAVKYASR
-466 EAKTITED
+466 EAKMITEN
-474 IPQTLDTLRR
+474 IPQALDKLRADAQKHE
-484 DAEQREKVECAAITA
+484 DAEKARITA
-499 NYRDFLT
+499 EYRKFLT
-506 ETEAKLEK
+506 ETEARLEK

-522 AEEAKKAEVNRQRQA
+522 AQEQKKAAA
-537 KAAVKK
+537 KTKRTTT
-543 AGIIA
+543 
-548 GVAAAMIALVLVT
+548 IALGAAT
-561 VNVVIPA
+561 VVIA
-568 VNYSKAEKYLAAGD
+568 VVLLITKVIIPSSNYSKAEEMLAVGE
-582 YDNAITT
+582 YDGAIEA
-589 FTNLGDYKEA
+589 FTALGDYKDA
-599 AGQLAQA
+599 AERITQIE
-606 KEQKEN
+606 EQQEN
-612 ERRAKEAAEEEARN
+612 ERLAREAAEEEARN

-638 SGDYDGAIAAFT
+638 NGDYDGAAEAFEA
-650 KLGDY
+650 LGGY
-655 QDAASRAKDAE
+655 QDAAARAQDCPYIEAEQLLAQGKTAE
-666 AQKQETENAQAYQE
+666 A
-680 AISLQESGDYAKA
+680 S
-693 ADAFAALGRYND
+693 
-705 AVNRLK
+705 
-711 ECKYLI
+711 
-717 ADQFQAQNEMAK
+717 
-729 AAIAFG
+729 IAFG
-735 KLIGYKDA
+735 RIAGYKDA
-743 KERSFALWNSVAE
+743 LERSFALRASNDPTIIAE
-756 RESIVAKNSTT
+756 SDHIVA
-767 VGLKTDGRVV
+767 LKEDGT
-777 VAGEYSDRY
+777 AAAIGNNEY
-786 HSVSDWTDIVAIS
+786 
-799 VGYQHIVGL
+799 
-808 KSNGT
+808 
-813 VVAAGR
+813 
-819 NQEGQCDVAGWTN
+819 GQCDVADWTN
-832 IVAISAGTSHTVGL
+832 LVAIDAGFLYTVGL
-846 KADGSVVVTK
+846 KADGT
-856 HIEGETSLAY
+856 
-866 YGEGDVSNWSDIVA
+866 
-880 VLATGTATIGRKADG
+880 VLAA
-895 TVVACGYNDEGAI
+895 GYNDDGRC
-908 NVSGWRDI
+908 NVSDWTDI
-916 TAIEAG
+916 TAIRAG
-922 RQYTIGLNSNGTV
+922 SYHTVGLKTNGTV
-935 VAVGVNWAGQCD
+935 VAVGDNDLGQCD
-947 ASDWT
+947 VADWT
-952 DIVAVAAGWNHTIGL
+952 DITAISAGENHTVGL
-967 KADGTVVAVGGNK
+967 KADGTVVAVGYND
-980 DGQCDVS
+980 DG
-987 GWRDIVAVAAGWD
+987 R
-1000 HTVGLKSD
+1000 
-1008 GTVVAV
+1008 
-1014 GDNYYS
+1014 
-1020 CCNVSGWTDIVA
+1020 CNVSDWTDITA
-1032 VAAGSDYTVGL
+1032 IRAGSYHTVGL

-1049 IAVGENKDGQC
+1049 VAAGNNKDGQC
-1060 EVSGWTDIRSQ
+1060 DVSDWTDIVAIKATYKHTVGLKADGTVVAVGFNEYGQCDVSDWTDIIAIDAATFHTVGLKADGTVVAIGNNGDGQ
-1071 TKNSHI
+1071 CNVSDWKDIVAVNAGGWDTVGLKADGTVVVVGGNVDDKCNASSWTNIKLPNK